1 MAWVVEVDSSR
12 IHAGMSIAVLRIAVL
27 REDEQRRR
35 VNASTRKEKAMSKLT
50 GIVSLAG
57 VTCLIFGSALAQ
69 SQSGPAQNPVEK
81 ETREPES
88 GRLSPPMTPP
98 IPRGPG
104 PRVVKP
110 THDDVQAPRGNQDV
124 QSPRENQDVQVPR
137 GHGLVAARDVRAA
150 QGALKAKGFDPGAI
164 DGRMEPHTQA
174 AVSDFQRSAGIR
186 ETGRF
191 DSATLGQLGLG
202 TSGPESRRS
211 PARNRRSGDQPAS
224 SPGTQTQ
231 PTSPYNQP
239 GGSPSDPNSPSQ
251 PGNRPTGR

>member
-1 MAWVVEVDSSR
+1 MSR
-12 IHAGMSIAVLRIAVL
+12 LI
-27 REDEQRRR
+27 
-35 VNASTRKEKAMSKLT
+35 

-57 VTCLIFGSALAQ
+57 ATCLILGSALAQ
-69 SQSGPAQNPVEK
+69 SQTAPAQNPVEK
-81 ETREPES
+81 ESKEPD
-88 GRLSPPMTPP
+88 RLSPAMSAP

-110 THDDVQAPRGNQDV
+110 AHRDVQARRENQEAQAPRG
-124 QSPRENQDVQVPR
+124 R
-137 GHGLVAARDVRAA
+137 GMVAARDVRAA
-150 QGALKAKGFDPGAI
+150 QEALKAKGFDPGAV
-164 DGRMEPHTQA
+164 DGRMGPHTQS

-191 DSATLGQLGLG
+191 DSATLGQLGVG
-202 TSGPESRRS
+202 TSGVESRRS
-211 PARNRRSGDQPAS
+211 PARDRRSGDQPAG

-239 GGSPSDPNSPSQ
+239 GGSPSDPNSTSQ